1 MLGEL
6 LKKIVQLYVDKRL
19 VIPEDEK
26 RVAMASLLTA
36 EGIQF
41 KYGLDDPTM
50 IVIERQPLN

>member
-26 RVAMASLLTA
+26 REAMANLLTA
-36 EGIQF
+36 EGIRF
-41 KYGLDDPTM
+41 KYGIDDPTM
-50 IVIERQPLN
+50 IVIERKHLN

>member
-26 RVAMASLLTA
+26 REAMANLLTA
-36 EGIQF
+36 EGVHF
-41 KYGLDDPTM
+41 KYGMDDPTM
-50 IVIERQPLN
+50 IVIERLPLN